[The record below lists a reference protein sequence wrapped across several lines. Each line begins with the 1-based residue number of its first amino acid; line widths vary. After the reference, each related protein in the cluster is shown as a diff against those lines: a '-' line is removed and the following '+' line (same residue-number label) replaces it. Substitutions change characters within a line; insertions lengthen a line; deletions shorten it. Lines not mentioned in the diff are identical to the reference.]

1 MVNDVYRKLAKRL
14 DAIPNGFPQTESGI
28 ELRLLE
34 KIFTNKEAA
43 LASKMRLTSE
53 SASQI
58 AERINQNPAEIRTLL
73 DEMVKKGLIRASG
86 NREQRKFGLMPFV
99 VGIYEAQLGRLDKET
114 ALQFEKLYQ
123 AFAEQVLS
131 HSPSLHKV
139 IPVEKSIPVEVQV
152 FPYEQAS
159 ALLEK
164 AKSFGVLKCIC
175 RVQKSLIGE
184 PCKYP
189 TDICLAFS
197 PVEGSFDNSPTIKA
211 ISKEEA
217 LQLLQ
222 KAEDAG
228 LIHSSSNV
236 REGHHYICNCCT
248 CCCGI
253 MRGIAQLGIE
263 NSVAKSDFYAFVD
276 PEVCIGCGKCLE
288 RCQFNAP
295 FLTNE
300 ISQVDQTRCVGCG
313 LCVVTCPSEAMRLV
327 RKSEGQISVTP
338 QNRKE
343 WMKKR
348 AENRA
353 ISLQAIL

>member
-1 MVNDVYRKLAKRL
+1 
-14 DAIPNGFPQTESGI
+14 
-28 ELRLLE
+28 
-34 KIFTNKEAA
+34 
-43 LASKMRLTSE
+43 MRLTSE

-58 AERINQNPAEIRTLL
+58 AERISQNPAEIRTLL
-73 DEMVKKGLIRASG
+73 DSMVKKGLIRASG
-86 NREQRKFGLMPFV
+86 NEEQRKFGLMPFV

-114 ALQFEKLYQ
+114 ALQFENLYQ

-189 TDICLAFS
+189 TEICLAFS
-197 PVEGSFDNSPTIKA
+197 PVEESFDNNPIIKA
-211 ISKEEA
+211 INKEEA

-228 LIHSSSNV
+228 L
-236 REGHHYICNCCT
+236 Y
-248 CCCGI
+248 
-253 MRGIAQLGIE
+253 
-263 NSVAKSDFYAFVD
+263 
-276 PEVCIGCGKCLE
+276 
-288 RCQFNAP
+288 
-295 FLTNE
+295 
-300 ISQVDQTRCVGCG
+300 VG
-313 LCVVTCPSEAMRLV
+313 LKRKIEAMEKKYNRQFQIVFEAIKKLLEPSAAE
-327 RKSEGQISVTP
+327 RK
-338 QNRKE
+338 RKIGFH
-343 WMKKR
+343 
-348 AENRA
+348 AD
-353 ISLQAIL
+353 